1 MKITIKLLSD
11 LCTASGE
18 THNSM
23 VDTDIVYD
31 EYGIPYI
38 PAKRIKGCI
47 RETALEMMEMGL
59 IEQSQYVKIFGKE
72 GNQRSGFSL
81 SNAYIQGY
89 DKTTQVLRALHSS
102 KAKGLASQQN
112 VLNEYT
118 DTRTQTAIDME
129 TGVADKNSLRTIRV
143 ARKGLIFEA
152 DCSIINQ
159 ENFETLQHAVSL
171 VKHMGVSRSRGL
183 GLVDMRLNKM
193 PHSENS
199 HVKVNRG
206 QLKEHNK
213 LRYEIHLKSAMICK
227 SAQGNQAVTEDYI
240 TGSKVLG
247 VIAELLGSEKYRE
260 IMSER
265 DELIASN
272 AYIAYEGKRCIP
284 GRSSL
289 QKKKDQPWTSDGM
302 MDVWDM
308 LYEESRKA
316 TAGIQMTPAN
326 IDYVSPDG
334 RKVDVETEISY
345 HHQRPENKSIGRA
358 TGKNDGSSFYQL
370 CSIRAGQTFSGY
382 IYANKH
388 QAEVILD
395 ALERAGDIRMG
406 YGRSSEFGA
415 VDLVVDD
422 IAEGRVN
429 DITKTGQYESNKYV
443 HNAVI
448 TLVSDVILYNERG
461 IPTTEISEFVKY
473 LRKVFQVEDLEL
485 TNGVSPYLKFVTT
498 GGFNVT
504 WGKRKPI
511 YQVLGKGSTFMIHS
525 GTGMCLDNLKDIFAG
540 ERVSEGFGEILAEKQ
555 SDAKIWIR
563 KPESRDKSE
572 NVALDDSEEIVQKL
586 LLAGFGRRMQGTVRT
601 CVKEK
606 SKFYEQNKNGLNAA
620 IAKLRGIYRDVPD
633 YQEMLSQVESIE
645 KDDKNKL
652 CTEIVRNVN
661 PDQIKKMIEQE
672 MLEEYGMRV
681 VLPWSDSQL
690 YKQTYRAYITELKY
704 FVKKLEDH
712 SRKVQEGG
720 EGNGRKL

>member
-199 HVKVNRG
+199 HVKANRG

-265 DELIASN
+265 DELIVSN

-284 GRSSL
+284 SRSSL

-308 LYEESRKA
+308 LYKESRKA

-586 LLAGFGRRMQGTVRT
+586 LLAEFGRRMQGIVRT

-606 SKFYEQNKNGLNAA
+606 SKFYEQNRNGLNAA

-652 CTEIVRNVN
+652 CTEIVRKVN
-661 PDQIKKMIEQE
+661 PDQIKKTIEQE
-672 MLEEYGMRV
+672 ILEEYGMRV
-681 VLPWSDSQL
+681 VLPWTDAQL
-690 YKQTYRAYITELKY
+690 YKHTYRAYITELKY
-704 FVKKLEDH
+704 FVKKLEDY
-712 SRKVQEGG
+712 SRKVQEGE
-720 EGNGRKL
+720 EGNVRKS

>member
-47 RETALEMMEMGL
+47 REAALEMMEMGL
-59 IEQSQYVKIFGKE
+59 IEQLQYLKIFGKE
-72 GNQRSGFSL
+72 GDQRSGFSL
-81 SNAYIQGY
+81 SNAYIQDY
-89 DKTTQVLRALHSS
+89 DKTVQVLRALRSS
-102 KAKGLASQQN
+102 KAKGLSLQQN

-118 DTRTQTAIDME
+118 DTRTQTAIDLE

-143 ARKGLIFEA
+143 ARKGLILEA
-152 DCSIINQ
+152 DCSIINS
-159 ENFETLQHAVSL
+159 ENFKVLQQAVSL

-183 GLVDMRLNKM
+183 GLVDMRLDKIS
-193 PHSENS
+193 HSERP
-199 HVKVNRG
+199 HVKVNKA
-206 QLKEHNK
+206 QLKEYNK
-213 LRYEIHLKSAMICK
+213 LRYKIYLKSAMICK
-227 SAQGNQAVTEDYI
+227 SAQGNQAVSEDYI
-240 TGSKVLG
+240 AGSKVLG
-247 VIAELLGSEKYRE
+247 VIAELLGSEKYRKV
-260 IMSER
+260 MSEGE
-265 DELIASN
+265 ELIVSN
-272 AYIAYEGKRCIP
+272 AYITYGGKRCIP

-289 QKKKDQPWTSDGM
+289 QKKKDQSWTSDGM

-326 IDYVSPDG
+326 IDYISTDG

-345 HHQRPENKSIGRA
+345 HHQRPENK
-358 TGKNDGSSFYQL
+358 FYQL
-370 CSIRAGQTFSGY
+370 CSIRARQTFSGY

-395 ALERAGDIRMG
+395 ALERAGEIRMG

-415 VDLVVDD
+415 VDLVVDE
-422 IAEGRVN
+422 IAEDKVN
-429 DITKTGQYESNKYV
+429 DVTKAGQYESDKYV
-443 HNAVI
+443 HDAVI
-448 TLVSDVILYNERG
+448 TLVSDAILYNEHG

-473 LRKVFQVEDLEL
+473 LRKVLRVEDIEL
-485 TNGVSPYLKFVTT
+485 ANGVSPYLKFATT

-511 YQVLGKGSTFMIHS
+511 HQTLGKGSTFMIHS
-525 GTGMCLDNLKDIFAG
+525 DIGMCMEDLKDIFVG

-555 SDAKIWIR
+555 RDAKILVR
-563 KPESRDKSE
+563 KPESRDKSA

-586 LLAGFGRRMQGTVRT
+586 LLAEFGRRMQGTVRT

-633 YQEMLSQVESIE
+633 YQEMLSQVEGIE

>member
-47 RETALEMMEMGL
+47 REAALEMMEMGL
-59 IEQSQYVKIFGKE
+59 IEQLQYLKIFGKE

-81 SNAYIQGY
+81 SNAYIQDY
-89 DKTTQVLRALHSS
+89 DKTVQVLRALRSS
-102 KAKGLASQQN
+102 KAKGLSLQQN

-118 DTRTQTAIDME
+118 DTRTQTAIDLE

-143 ARKGLIFEA
+143 ARKGLILEA
-152 DCSIINQ
+152 DCSIINP
-159 ENFETLQHAVSL
+159 ENFKVLQQAVSL

-183 GLVDMRLNKM
+183 GLVDMRLDKIS
-193 PHSENS
+193 HSERP
-199 HVKVNRG
+199 HVKVNKA
-206 QLKEHNK
+206 QLKEYNK

-289 QKKKDQPWTSDGM
+289 QKKKDQSW
-302 MDVWDM
+302 
-308 LYEESRKA
+308 
-316 TAGIQMTPAN
+316 IQMTPAN
-326 IDYVSPDG
+326 IDYISTDG

-345 HHQRPENKSIGRA
+345 HHQRPENKSVGRA
-358 TGKNDGSSFYQL
+358 TGKNDGSGFYQL

-395 ALERAGDIRMG
+395 ALERAGEIRMG

-415 VDLVVDD
+415 VDLVVDE
-422 IAEGRVN
+422 IAEDKVN
-429 DITKTGQYESNKYV
+429 DVTKAGQYESDKYV
-443 HNAVI
+443 HDAVI
-448 TLVSDVILYNERG
+448 TLVSDAILYNEHG

-473 LRKVFQVEDLEL
+473 LCKVLRVEDIEL
-485 TNGVSPYLKFVTT
+485 ANGVSPYLKFATT

-511 YQVLGKGSTFMIHS
+511 HQTLGKGSTFMIHS
-525 GTGMCLDNLKDIFAG
+525 DIGMCMEDLKDIFVG

-555 SDAKIWIR
+555 RDAKILVR
-563 KPESRDKSE
+563 KPESRDKSA

-586 LLAGFGRRMQGTVRT
+586 LLAEFGRRMQGTVRT

-633 YQEMLSQVESIE
+633 YQEMLSQVEGIE

-720 EGNGRKL
+720 EENGRKL